1 MERKEILNKIE
12 TGIKEVFTSEKYLN
26 YLKFLSNFHSYSV
39 NNSILI
45 FSQNPEASIVA
56 GFNKWK
62 KLKRNVKKGEKS
74 IKILAPLIKKIK
86 NDEDEEESVINGF
99 RIVSVFDVSQTEGED
114 LPTLCD
120 ELTEEVKEYE
130 TLFNKI
136 KSITSLPIEFKPL
149 ENCKGY
155 YSPDENKIAIKE
167 GMSESQTIKTLV
179 HELAH
184 SILHKDTKK
193 SRATAEVEAESV
205 AYVVCNQLGIDTSD
219 YSFEYLATWSSG
231 QDVKELKGSLSI
243 IQKTADKIIKKLY
256 KKVP

>member
-1 MERKEILNKIE
+1 MERKEILKKIE
-12 TGIKEVFTSEKYLN
+12 TGIKDVFTSEKYLN

-62 KLKRNVKKGEKS
+62 SLKRNVKKGEKS

-86 NDEDEEESVINGF
+86 NEDEEESVLNGF

-155 YSPDENKIAIKE
+155 YSPDENIIAIKE

-184 SILHKDTKK
+184 SILHKNTKK
-193 SRATAEVEAESV
+193 NRATAEVEAESV

-219 YSFEYLATWSSG
+219 YSFEYLASWSSG
-231 QDVKELKGSLSI
+231 KDLKELKSSLSV
-243 IQKTADKIIKKLY
+243 IQKTADGIIKSIK
-256 KKVP
+256 